1 MAEAKKQGVDVYDLI
16 NRDIEKIPVG
26 SDRLLYLPYLMGER
40 TPHLDPD
47 CRGVF
52 FGLSAI
58 HTRAHLLRAVME
70 GVSYSLADC
79 NEILKEMGVDV
90 DQMMACGGG
99 GKSPIWR
106 QMLSDLYQCQ
116 VKTVYQSEGPAL
128 GVAILAGVGC
138 GIYES
143 VESACDRLIR
153 EDRVSQPS
161 AEDGAL
167 YEKYHKLYQKLYTD
181 LKDSYK
187 LLAQL

>member
-1 MAEAKKQGVDVYDLI
+1 
-16 NRDIEKIPVG
+16 
-26 SDRLLYLPYLMGER
+26 
-40 TPHLDPD
+40 
-47 CRGVF
+47 
-52 FGLSAI
+52 
-58 HTRAHLLRAVME
+58 ME

-143 VESACDRLIR
+143 VESACDRLIS

-161 AEDGAL
+161 AEAGAV